1 MQHKQGSISVIVLAI
16 GMILLLAVQLFV
28 FSMSRA
34 YLRQTEEVQNWQL
47 RALVQSF
54 MMTVSKK
61 ELPAGKKIWL
71 QAELYPGKLLTDVS
85 STVQYSRDRSIR
97 YLEISAENQQS
108 SHRLKQVMFTLDNKY
123 IKMAQK
129 YGIISGKKIIG
140 AGFLPDNVLYTGN
153 EEVVLPAA
161 SYFALWSINELP
173 ADTVR
178 TIGLCRRFYYIAD
191 YNGLSFAQGMQVSGS
206 ALIAADGT
214 ITFHSGCSFAEP
226 VIFITDKKI
235 IIEDNVQLDNVLL
248 LAANDIVI
256 GRGCKINGII
266 ISADNIIFQGPL
278 DFSQDEKMVARFS
291 SVYYII

>member
-1 MQHKQGSISVIVLAI
+1 MQHKQGSMSVIVLAV
-16 GMILLLAVQLFV
+16 GMILLLTVQLGV
-28 FSMSRA
+28 FSVSKA
-34 YLRQTEEVQNWQL
+34 YTRQVESVQHWQL
-47 RALVQSF
+47 RTLAQSF
-54 MMTVSKK
+54 MDVLSKK
-61 ELPAGKKIWL
+61 ELPAGKKLWL
-71 QAELYPGKLLTDVS
+71 QAVLYPGRLLTDVT
-85 STVQYSRDRSIR
+85 STVQYSEDMSIR

-108 SHRLKQVMFTLDNKY
+108 HHRLKQVAFTLDNKY
-123 IKMAQK
+123 IQMAQK
-129 YGIISGKKIIG
+129 YGIISGKKVTG
-140 AGFLPDNVLYTGN
+140 AGFLPANVLYTGN

-161 SYFALWSINELP
+161 CYFAPWSINELP

-178 TIGLCRRFYYIAD
+178 TIGLCRRFYYIDD

-235 IIEDNVQLDNVLL
+235 IIEDNVQLDNILL
-248 LAANDIVI
+248 LAGDDIVV
-256 GRGCKINGII
+256 GSGCRINGII
-266 ISADNIIFQGPL
+266 ISAGNIIFQGPL